1 MRQWQ
6 MDVDE
11 VRRRLADLRDRRADV
26 FPVDGLPPS
35 LREAAVLLLLWEE
48 FGEVWLA
55 FIRRGSTLGAHP
67 DEVALPG
74 GVSEADEA
82 SHETAVRE
90 AVEEIGI
97 DVRQLTTYGRL
108 DDAWSAAGHRIVPV
122 VAWHYGIPRFRPDGI
137 EAVDIAPVVI
147 TELADPANHQ
157 VKIVPLGDIDYE
169 DDVLNCSGLTIV
181 GVTADIVLDLVHWLD
196 GRDRRRLAPR
206 FAGLQYVARS
216 GRFA

>member
-1 MRQWQ
+1 
-6 MDVDE
+6 
-11 VRRRLADLRDRRADV
+11 V
-26 FPVDGLPPS
+26 FPVDGRPPS

-55 FIRRGSTLGAHP
+55 FIRRGSTSRSHP
-67 DEVALPG
+67 GEVALPG
-74 GVSEADEA
+74 GVSEAAEA
-82 SHETAVRE
+82 PPETALRE

-97 DVRQLTTYGRL
+97 DVRQVTVFGRL

-122 VAWHYGIPRFRPDGI
+122 VAWHFGIPRFRPDGI
-137 EAVDIAPVVI
+137 EAIDVAPVVLA
-147 TELADPANHQ
+147 ELADPANHQ
-157 VKIVPLGDIDYE
+157 VRIVPLGVIDYE

-196 GRDRRRLAPR
+196 GHDRRRVAPR

-216 GRFA
+216 GRFG